1 MKKTV
6 FFLIAILASYNMFGQ
21 EVTGQWNG
29 VLKVPGAQLRV
40 IFNISKTENGFSSTM
55 DSPDQGAKGIPVT
68 TTSFENSILKL
79 QIPTA
84 LVSYEGILNKENMI
98 VGNFTQGG
106 QSFAMVLSRGIVEK
120 KAVLRPQ
127 EPQVPYSYHSEEVT
141 FQNKTDKSILAGTL
155 SLPQKDGYFPA
166 VILIT
171 GSGPQNRDEELLG
184 HKPFLVLADYL
195 TKKGIAVLRFDDR
208 GVAKSTGDFQKAT
221 TLDFAKDV
229 QAGVDYL
236 RTRKEIDKSK
246 IGLIGHS
253 EGGVIAPI
261 VAGNSNDIDFIV
273 LLAGTGI
280 RGDKLMLLQK
290 EKIERQM
297 GVPESEIRKGQEIF
311 KGAYALVLAS
321 SENDTNLKTKINS
334 YLKLQFG
341 DKISEAQISG
351 LTSQITSPWMVNFL
365 KFDPFTALEK
375 VKCPVLAINGDKDLQ
390 VSADENIKAI
400 KDALAKGGN
409 KKATVK
415 IIPNLNHLFQECK
428 TGSPDE
434 YANIEQTF
442 SPTALEEIS
451 KWILVQVK

>member
-6 FFLIAILASYNMFGQ
+6 FFLIAILASFTMVGQ
-21 EVTGQWNG
+21 EISGQWNG

-40 IFNISKTENGFSSTM
+40 VFNISKSENGYSSTM
-55 DSPDQGAKGIPVT
+55 DSPDQGVKGIPIT
-68 TTSFENSILKL
+68 TTSFANSILKL
-79 QIPTA
+79 QIPA
-84 LVSYEGILNKENMI
+84 AAIVYEGILNKDNII
-98 VGNFTQGG
+98 VGNFVQGG
-106 QSFAMVLSRGIVEK
+106 QSFALNMSRGSIEEK
-120 KAVLRPQ
+120 VVIRPQ
-127 EPQVPYSYHSEEVT
+127 EPQKPYPYYTEEVT
-141 FQNKTDKSILAGTL
+141 FENKTDKNVLAGTL
-155 SLPQKDGYFPA
+155 SLPQKEGHFPA

-171 GSGPQNRDEELLG
+171 GSGPQNRDEELMG

-208 GVAKSTGDFQKAT
+208 GVAKSTGDFKKAT
-221 TLDFAKDV
+221 TMDFAKDV

-236 RTRKEIDKSK
+236 RSRKEIDKSK

-261 VAGNSNDIDFIV
+261 VVGNSKDIDFIV

-297 GVPESEIRKGQEIF
+297 GVPESEIQKGQEIF
-311 KGAYALVLAS
+311 QGAYDIVLAS
-321 SENDTNLKTKINS
+321 SDSDTNLKTKINN

-341 DKISEAQISG
+341 YKMSEAQISG
-351 LTSQITSPWMVNFL
+351 LTSQIASPWMVNFL
-365 KFDPFTALEK
+365 KFDPATALEK

-390 VSADENIKAI
+390 VPADVNINAI
-400 KDALAKGGN
+400 KKVLAKGGN
-409 KKATVK
+409 KKVTTK
-415 IIPNLNHLFQECK
+415 IVPNLNHLFQECK

-434 YANIEQTF
+434 YAMIEQTF
-442 SPTALEEIS
+442 SPIALEEIS
-451 KWILVQVK
+451 NWILVQVK